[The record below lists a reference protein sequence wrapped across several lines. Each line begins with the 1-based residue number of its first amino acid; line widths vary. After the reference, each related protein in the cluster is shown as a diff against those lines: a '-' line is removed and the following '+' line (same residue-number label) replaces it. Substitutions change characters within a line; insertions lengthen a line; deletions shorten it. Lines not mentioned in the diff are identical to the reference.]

1 MILTYWKT
9 ISQNFRFLYLPC
21 STEGKSFIYLAGNR
35 EESRKMIGG
44 PLKDE

>member
-1 MILTYWKT
+1 MILTYCKT

-21 STEGKSFIYLAGNR
+21 STEGRSFIYLVGNR
-35 EESRKMIGG
+35 EESIKMICG